1 MRKLFSPFP
10 LKKLVL
16 KNRVVMP
23 PVHIAGYNVEEGI
36 LTDKHWLHYTGIAK
50 GGAGLII
57 MEATA
62 VAPYGRLSYH
72 QLALWDDSSQDAFQR
87 LAAEC
92 HKYGAKVFIQL
103 FHCGFLSSISD
114 PEADRFSP
122 SVYKTRYR
130 GIEITGRPMRLED
143 IKDVCR
149 AFAEASLRA
158 QKYGFDGVELHFAH
172 SYLISQFLSPLVN
185 KRDDEY
191 GGSRE
196 NRVRF
201 PAELIKSVRE
211 LVEDDFIVGVR
222 MGSNENTLR
231 DSLYYAR
238 IFEQAGVDFV
248 HVSAGFN
255 NDLPPDLAYPA
266 DSKLSWIAY
275 SAGMFKKELKIPV
288 IAVNK
293 ITTPEL
299 AGYVIDNGFAD
310 LVSLAR
316 AQLVDPDWCHK
327 AQNHQKINYCLGC
340 KSGCKWFK
348 DPSKCPAKFLNV
360 RKQTG

>member
-1 MRKLFSPFP
+1 
-10 LKKLVL
+10 
-16 KNRVVMP
+16 
-23 PVHIAGYNVEEGI
+23 
-36 LTDKHWLHYTGIAK
+36 
-50 GGAGLII
+50 

-62 VAPYGRLSYH
+62 VAPYGRLSDH
-72 QLALWDDSSQDAFQR
+72 QLSLWDDRSQDAFQR
-87 LAAEC
+87 LIAEC

-103 FHCGFLSSISD
+103 FYCGCLSSIID
-114 PEADRFSP
+114 QNADRFAP
-122 SVYKTRYR
+122 SVYKSLYR
-130 GIEITGRPMRLED
+130 GIEVIGRPMRLED
-143 IKDVCR
+143 IKAVCR
-149 AFAEASLRA
+149 DFADASIRA
-158 QKYGFDGVELHFAH
+158 KKYGFDGVELHFAH
-172 SYLISQFLSPLVN
+172 SYLLSQFLSPLVN

-191 GGSRE
+191 GGSKE
-196 NRVRF
+196 KRVRF
-201 PAELIKSVRE
+201 PVEIIKSVRE
-211 LVEDDFIVGVR
+211 RLEDDFIVGVR
-222 MGSNENTLR
+222 MGSNENTLQ

-238 IFEQAGVDFV
+238 TFEKAGADFI
-248 HVSAGFN
+248 HISAGFN

-316 AQLVDPDWCHK
+316 AHLIDPDWCNK

-348 DPSKCPAKFLNV
+348 DPSKCPAKLLSG
-360 RKQTG
+360 RGKSELI